1 MGRNIITECPACHTR
16 FQVTQGQLNIA
27 SGKVR
32 CGACLEVF
40 NAEVYRC
47 DDLDDPLESMI
58 RPPEAPAISDQS
70 HKDPLFDSIEIPPF
84 SPPASPHE
92 GIDKRYAP
100 ADHLPESVIEPPAD
114 APQVQQL
121 PEQLPGLATRQQSE
135 RLQSEAD
142 TGLPLTEED
151 LLYQADPLLAEPQTT
166 EEISETDTAPPAE
179 APQEQPPLPAAEP
192 ADLDQP
198 VSELLHPVGQAQ
210 NPQQFDLID
219 TDRLQSSET
228 GSGNNES
235 PAAAPEATPE
245 IAPDIAPETEP
256 DIAPET
262 EPATV
267 LEAKPGYTLSP
278 DSEDTPRT
286 DSPQSDNNPAP
297 EPPATEQETS
307 SPAKEPQQP
316 AVTSFRAEPVMIRT
330 TIEEP
335 SSRPLGWAILSLLA
349 IMLLAGQYLWFNRQQ
364 LNSDPRLHPVYA
376 LACEYI
382 PCQLN
387 APIML
392 DQIST
397 RKLIIVEHPDYQGV
411 LSVNLLLEN
420 HAGFAQP
427 YPAILLAF
435 SDRLGKLISERLF
448 QPSDY
453 LQPDNLD
460 EMPAQQTVEIH
471 FDILDPGR
479 RALSYEASLK
489 APTPP
494 EKQK

>member
-47 DDLDDPLESMI
+47 DDLDDPLESI
-58 RPPEAPAISDQS
+58 IQPPEAPATSDQS

-92 GIDKRYAP
+92 DINKRYAP
-100 ADHLPESVIEPPAD
+100 DHLPESVIEPPAD
-114 APQVQQL
+114 APRVQQL
-121 PEQLPGLATRQQSE
+121 PEQLPGWATRQQSE

-151 LLYQADPLLAEPQTT
+151 LLYQADPLFAEPQTT
-166 EEISETDTAPPAE
+166 EEISETDTAPSPE
-179 APQEQPPLPAAEP
+179 APQGHPSLPATEP

-198 VSELLHPVGQAQ
+198 VSELLQPVGQPQ
-210 NPQQFDLID
+210 NPQQFDLIE
-219 TDRLQSSET
+219 TDRLQPSATS
-228 GSGNNES
+228 SGNNET
-235 PAAAPEATPE
+235 PATAPAPD
-245 IAPDIAPETEP
+245 IAPDIAAETEP
-256 DIAPET
+256 ESGHAL
-262 EPATV
+262 A
-267 LEAKPGYTLSP
+267 S
-278 DSEDTPRT
+278 DSEDSSRI
-286 DSPQSDNNPAP
+286 DSPQSDNNAVP
-297 EPPATEQETS
+297 EPTAAKQEPPPAEG
-307 SPAKEPQQP
+307 PQQP

-330 TIEEP
+330 TTAKP

-364 LNSDPRLHPVYA
+364 LNSDPRLRPAYA
-376 LACEYI
+376 LACQYI

-387 APIML
+387 APIRL

-420 HAGFAQP
+420 RAGFAQP

-453 LQPDNLD
+453 LQPDNPD
-460 EMPAQQTVEIH
+460 QMPAQQTVEIH

-494 EKQK
+494 EKQE